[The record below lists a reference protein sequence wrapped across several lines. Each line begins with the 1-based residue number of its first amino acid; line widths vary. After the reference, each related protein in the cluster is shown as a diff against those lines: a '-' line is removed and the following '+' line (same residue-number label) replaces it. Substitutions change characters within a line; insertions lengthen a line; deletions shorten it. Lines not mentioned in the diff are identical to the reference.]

1 MTDSKNVNGHYYPQF
16 DTGWGSFAEELF
28 HYTSRYYF
36 ATEAFLRSLVHD
48 NSFMMRG
55 YKAAQLSSEQRDL
68 LAAVLSCAPDEAS
81 AAVVISIVE
90 KVQRKDP
97 SIDAEALEQYGD
109 RLNCE
114 HQNEAADRRTH
125 ATVQQDVSSLDPFL
139 NLAERL
145 QIPVAVC
152 DHHVDVSLHA
162 LAEHLQSPNSALR
175 TNLHNAIIGLH
186 SAGYVL
192 RNHPNLTHSEA
203 RDISDD
209 GVI

>member
-1 MTDSKNVNGHYYPQF
+1 MTDSKNVNGHFYPQF
-16 DTGWGSFAEELF
+16 DSGWGGFAEELF

-48 NSFMMRG
+48 NSFMMSG
-55 YKAAQLSSEQRDL
+55 YKAAYLSSAQRDL
-68 LAAVLSCAPDEAS
+68 LAAVLSCAPDAAS
-81 AAVVISIVE
+81 ATVVIDIVE

-97 SIDAEALEQYGD
+97 SVDADAIDRYGD

-114 HQNEAADRRTH
+114 HTNEAADQRTH
-125 ATVQQDVSSLDPFL
+125 AVVQNDLSSLDPFM

-152 DHHVDVSLHA
+152 DHHVDVSLHT

-203 RDISDD
+203 QDISD
-209 GVI
+209 GGSV